1 MQGHVCFTKFKTAR
15 SFGDAIRTDIITI
28 DMTNDEQYQLAK
40 RSGEFIS
47 YAKPQK
53 LNKEKRKLLK

>member
-1 MQGHVCFTKFKTAR
+1 MA
-15 SFGDAIRTDIITI
+15 
-28 DMTNDEQYQLAK
+28 NDEQYQLAK

-53 LNKEKRKLLK
+53 LNTKKRKLLKQCNGTTQRNGNSL